1 MNVLDLEVYENY
13 FLAMFKNR
21 DSGVVRSFEMYDGH
35 PFDRKEAMRILKSE
49 TVVTFNGNS
58 FDLPLFGQACSGKSC
73 SELKAICDDIIVN
86 EKKPWEMGIESPR
99 CDHIDIIEVAPGQ
112 ASLKI
117 YGGRMHTL
125 KMQDLPITPSASI
138 SKGERA
144 LLRKYCENDLDN
156 TIALYRKLEKQIA
169 LRSSMSAEY
178 GIDLRSKSDAQ
189 IAEAVIKAEVSKL
202 KGETVGRPRVSPSS
216 KFKYVAPEFIQFQT
230 PELQALLTFI
240 TNVEFELDAG
250 GSPKCKALESQKVV
264 ICGKRYS
271 MGIGGL
277 HSNEK
282 SVYHVADEDNTLADV
297 DATSF
302 YPSIIL
308 NCELYPEHLGREFL
322 EVYRGIVERR
332 IDAKKN
338 ASAIKKRIAELK
350 AMLKGA

>member
-1 MNVLDLEVYENY
+1 MQVLDIETYKDF
-13 FLAMFKNR
+13 FLALFKNM
-21 DSGVVRSFEMYDGH
+21 GTGEVTGFEMYPGKA
-35 PFDRKEAMRILKSE
+35 FDSKAAMQQLKS
-49 TVVTFNGNS
+49 TQVVTFNGNN
-58 FDLPLFGQACSGKSC
+58 FDLPLFGQACAGKSC
-73 SELKAICDDIIVN
+73 NEIKALADKIILE
-86 EKKPWEMGIESPR
+86 EKRGWEFGIDAPS
-99 CDHIDIIEVAPGQ
+99 CDHIDLIEVAPGM